1 MKKKVLLAVLS
12 LVFVIT
18 LSNFPPDV
26 TQKPGHIIQYSE
38 VEPGL

>member
-1 MKKKVLLAVLS
+1 MKKKVLMAILS
-12 LVFVIT
+12 LAFVVT

-26 TQKPGHIIQYSE
+26 TKNPGHIIQYSD